1 MMKVIVIAKKK
12 KSLKNVH
19 RILRKFFNRY
29 DLILGEVGDRLPI
42 KKMMGKY
49 DLLISYL
56 SPWIIPK
63 KILKKNKLNIN
74 YHPGTPNYPGI
85 GCTNFAILN
94 KEKFYGCTAHVMNE
108 KVDTGK
114 ILGVRKFKI
123 NQNITVD
130 QLLNRTYKEMEKLL
144 FFTIK
149 KIIENKN
156 FSNSLKWE
164 RKPYKRK
171 DFHKIFE
178 IKKNFS
184 VAKIKKIIQATNYS
198 DYPGPYI
205 KLANYK
211 FQLIKD

>member
-1 MMKVIVIAKKK
+1 MKVIVIAKKK

>member
-1 MMKVIVIAKKK
+1 MKVIVIAKKK

-211 FQLIKD
+211 FQLVKD

>member
-211 FQLIKD
+211 FQLVKD

>member
-1 MMKVIVIAKKK
+1 MKVIVIAKKK
-12 KSLKNVH
+12 KPLKNVY
-19 RILRKFFNRY
+19 RILSKIFNRY
-29 DLILGEVGDRLPI
+29 DLILGEAGDRLPI

-63 KILKKNKLNIN
+63 KILKRNKLNIN
-74 YHPGTPNYPGI
+74 FHPGPPNYPGI

-94 KEKFYGCTAHVMNE
+94 KEKFYGCTAHEMDE

-144 FFTIK
+144 FFIIK
-149 KIIENKN
+149 RVIINKN
-156 FSNSLKWE
+156 FSNALKWE
-164 RKPYKRK
+164 RRPYKRR
-171 DFHKIFE
+171 DLHKILE
-178 IKKNFS
+178 IKKKDS

-198 DYPGPYI
+198 DYPGPYV

-211 FQLIKD
+211 FQLVKD